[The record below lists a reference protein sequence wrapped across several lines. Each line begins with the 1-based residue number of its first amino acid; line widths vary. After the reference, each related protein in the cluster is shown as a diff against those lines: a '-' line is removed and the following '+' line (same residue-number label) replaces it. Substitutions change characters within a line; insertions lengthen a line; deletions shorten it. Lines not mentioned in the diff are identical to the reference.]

1 MEQFFTGIRKKEQGN
16 KFVTKYYIHVITS
29 HNVEQEVQKLIRSD
43 VVIHNKLGN
52 GETCQGL
59 RHWRLLSNLK
69 NNFSKPVRNDMDNKN
84 KLDCFAFAR
93 NDEKTVKNL
102 FPYFPIS
109 LSLKKKVDSSPN
121 ALALNGYGFALMLK
135 LVRLRMTAF
144 TLAETLITLGII
156 GIVAAMT
163 IPNLITSANQKA
175 TVSRL
180 IEAQS
185 ILNQAVKSYTADSDE
200 EGSADFDTSLEP
212 KEFAEKYFKP
222 YLKVARVCTK
232 MEDGCWK
239 TGNFY
244 GYYDL
249 AGNKVTDVAPYSL
262 VLNNGMIIGFSKI
275 LGTKLYAIVVDV
287 DGHSNR
293 NVMGRDVHSFY
304 PYNRDNLCSYNL
316 EKWKN
321 LKNGLYPGGFDNCG
335 APHLAYSREELLEG
349 KVLRPCNKNKANV
362 GGCGRTGVGSA
373 CAAVIFKDGW
383 KISKDYPW

>member
-1 MEQFFTGIRKKEQGN
+1 MKNNNTN
-16 KFVTKYYIHVITS
+16 NTNVIP
-29 HNVEQEVQKLIRSD
+29 NLFR
-43 VVIHNKLGN
+43 
-52 GETCQGL
+52 
-59 RHWRLLSNLK
+59 NLK
-69 NNFSKPVRNDMDNKN
+69 NTKILNQVQDDNTAVVQNNIKDKNRNE
-84 KLDCFAFAR
+84 LI
-93 NDEKTVKNL
+93 NL
-102 FPYFPIS
+102 STFDF
-109 LSLKKKVDSSPN
+109 KKKV
-121 ALALNGYGFALMLK
+121 
-135 LVRLRMTAF
+135 AF
-144 TLAETLITLGII
+144 TLAEVLITLGII

-163 IPNLITSANQKA
+163 IPNLITSASQKA

-185 ILNQAVKSYTADSDE
+185 ILNQAVKSYTADADE

-275 LGTKLYAIVVDV
+275 SGTKLYAIVVDV

-304 PYNRDNLCSYNL
+304 PYNRDNLCSYDFA
-316 EKWKN
+316 KWKN
-321 LKNGLYPGGFDNCG
+321 LKNGLYLGGFDNCG

-349 KVLRPCNKNKANV
+349 KVLRPCNKNKAAAGGFNV
-362 GGCGRTGVGSA
+362 GGGRTGVGSA

>member
-1 MEQFFTGIRKKEQGN
+1 MKDNN
-16 KFVTKYYIHVITS
+16 KTNYTNVTL
-29 HNVEQEVQKLIRSD
+29 NLIQSLFKF
-43 VVIHNKLGN
+43 NKLSN

-59 RHWRLLSNLK
+59 LRRFVHK
-69 NNFSKPVRNDMDNKN
+69 IANNNEISPHNDMKDNILNLVQDDNAVVAQNDVINKN
-84 KLDCFAFAR
+84 
-93 NDEKTVKNL
+93 VKNL

-121 ALALNGYGFALMLK
+121 ALALNGYGSALMLE

-163 IPNLITSANQKA
+163 IPNLITSTSQKA

-275 LGTKLYAIVVDV
+275 FGTKLYAIVVDV

-304 PYNRDNLCSYNL
+304 PYNRDNLCSYDF

-362 GGCGRTGVGSA
+362 GGGGRTGVGSA